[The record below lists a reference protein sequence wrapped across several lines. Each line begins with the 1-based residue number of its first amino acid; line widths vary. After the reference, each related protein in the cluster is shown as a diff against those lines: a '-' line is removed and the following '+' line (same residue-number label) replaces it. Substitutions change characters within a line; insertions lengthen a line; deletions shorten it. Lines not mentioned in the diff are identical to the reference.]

1 MSESQ
6 TRLAFLFK
14 RYYEGSATAAE
25 TTEMM
30 ALIEA
35 SGDDTYISQLMK
47 ETWNALQNSETFF
60 SPPESDTL
68 FSSIT
73 APQGSHN
80 KRFDNKNRR
89 VRHFIWLRYAA
100 ILILLMGMGIF
111 WKLKNSRNEE
121 KISSATPVKDIP
133 AGGNKAML
141 TLSDGSTILLDSAGN
156 GLLARQGDTEISKTK
171 SGQLVYNLKGAG
183 LNGMETRI
191 NTITTPKGGTY
202 QIVLPDGSKVW
213 LNAASS
219 ISFPTMFASN
229 ERKVKI
235 SGEVYFDVE
244 KDKTKPFL
252 VQFGDAEIEV
262 FGTSFNIKAYHDESS
277 SQTTLIEGSIALKNG
292 KQSKRLLPGQQ
303 TEISQNGHLITENVD
318 VNEATAW
325 KDGLFFFK
333 DADVET
339 VMRQVARWY
348 DVEISYEGKVPVRQL
363 TGKVS
368 RNVNISDL
376 LGMLNYTGI
385 NCKLQ
390 GRKIIVAI

>member
-6 TRLAFLFK
+6 ARLAFLFK
-14 RYYEGSATAAE
+14 RYYEGSATTAE

-35 SGDDTYISQLMK
+35 SGDDTYISELMK
-47 ETWNALQNSETFF
+47 ETWDGLQNNETIF
-60 SPPESDTL
+60 SAPESDAL

-73 APQGSHN
+73 NSQASQNESFG
-80 KRFDNKNRR
+80 KNQRG
-89 VRHFIWLRYAA
+89 RHFVWLRYAA
-100 ILILLMGMGIF
+100 IFIVLMGLGVF
-111 WKLKNSRNEE
+111 WKLKNTRNEE
-121 KISSATPVKDIP
+121 KISSSPIVKDIP

-171 SGQLVYNLKGAG
+171 SGQLVYNLNGAG
-183 LNGMETRI
+183 LNRIETRI

-219 ISFPTMFASN
+219 ISFPAMFANN

-235 SGEVYFDVE
+235 SGEVYFEVE
-244 KDKTKPFL
+244 KDKTRPFL

-262 FGTSFNIKAYHDESS
+262 FGTSFNIKAYQDETS

-292 KQSKRLLPGQQ
+292 KESRRLLPGQQ
-303 TEISQNGHLITENVD
+303 TDITQNGRLFTESVD

-348 DVEISYEGKVPVRQL
+348 DVDISYEGKIPVRQL

-368 RNVNISDL
+368 RNVNISEL
-376 LGMLNYTGI
+376 LGMLNYTGV
-385 NCKLQ
+385 NCRLE
-390 GRKIIVAI
+390 GRKVIVVL